1 MELHEAY
8 KQKRE
13 AQLKEWSAQI
23 SLLEAKLENAEA
35 DIKLKYADE
44 LNQLRARQDA
54 AVAKMNELAKASG
67 EAWVQARD
75 TADKMWEELKTGLAA
90 AQAKFH

>member
-1 MELHEAY
+1 MDLHEAY
-8 KQKRE
+8 KQKRA

-23 SLLEAKLENAEA
+23 SLLDAKLENAEA
-35 DIKLKYADE
+35 NVKLKYADE

-54 AVAKMNELAKASG
+54 AVVKMNELTKASG

-75 TADKMWEELKTGLAA
+75 TADKMWEELKTGVDAA
-90 AQAKFH
+90 RAKFL